1 MPIRIRITLL
11 FAILVVIIL
20 GIVCGEIYYFSY
32 SKRISTIKTR
42 LTNRAITTARFLF
55 QREVFDK
62 RLVQQIDSL
71 TTIALKN
78 KTVQAY
84 DSQSKEIYSYSDA
97 PGDTIPV
104 SPDILSS
111 NNPEVAHFFSFGA
124 KEAIAYQHNY
134 GKSKI
139 TVVSAGEDVDGIEN
153 LKSLGNILWI
163 SFLVGTAF
171 VLVTGYIFS
180 TRLLMPI
187 KKIATDVE
195 DISAQNLARRI
206 NTGKS
211 KDEWFALA
219 DTLNQLLNRLQESF
233 ELQRRFISN
242 ASHELSTPLTSVSS
256 QVEVALQKE
265 RPAAEYRA
273 VLHSIHQD
281 VRHMSKLTRTLLEFA
296 KASGNA
302 GGLKIDLVR
311 IDEIVMTI
319 PAEMAKINSDFSVS
333 LQFEKLPETEES
345 LLVFGNEDLL
355 FLAIK
360 NIVLNACKY
369 SMNHQAILVLRVE
382 EKQIVVTVRDNGKG
396 IAPADIKN
404 IFQPFF
410 RVQENIASDGFG
422 LGLSLT
428 DRIIKLHKGA
438 IDVASEQGVG
448 STFTIILP
456 SARISA

>member
-1 MPIRIRITLL
+1 
-11 FAILVVIIL
+11 
-20 GIVCGEIYYFSY
+20 
-32 SKRISTIKTR
+32 
-42 LTNRAITTARFLF
+42 
-55 QREVFDK
+55 
-62 RLVQQIDSL
+62 
-71 TTIALKN
+71 
-78 KTVQAY
+78 
-84 DSQSKEIYSYSDA
+84 
-97 PGDTIPV
+97 
-104 SPDILSS
+104 
-111 NNPEVAHFFSFGA
+111 
-124 KEAIAYQHNY
+124 
-134 GKSKI
+134 
-139 TVVSAGEDVDGIEN
+139 
-153 LKSLGNILWI
+153 
-163 SFLVGTAF
+163 TAF

-195 DISAQNLARRI
+195 DISAQNLTRRI

-211 KDEWFALA
+211 KDEWFSLA
-219 DTLNQLLNRLQESF
+219 NTLNQLLNRLQESF

-242 ASHELSTPLTSVSS
+242 ASHELSTPLTSISS

-265 RPAAEYRA
+265 RHASEYET
-273 VLHSIHQD
+273 VLKSIYQD

-311 IDEIVMTI
+311 IDEIIMTI
-319 PAEMAKINSDFSVS
+319 PAEMAKINSDFSVL

-369 SMNHQAILVLRVE
+369 SKNHQAIIVLKVE
-382 EKQIVVTVRDNGKG
+382 EKRLVVTVSDNGKG
-396 IAPADIKN
+396 IAESDLKN

-410 RVQENIASDGFG
+410 RVEENVTGEGFG

-428 DRIIKLHKGA
+428 ERIVKLHKGA
-438 IDVASEQGVG
+438 IEVASQPGVG
-448 STFTIILP
+448 TTFVIILP
-456 SARISA
+456 SAKTLV